1 MAVNLTFTPT
11 GLHWIE
17 ASTVGVGV
25 RSDDQLQSA
34 KVELIIEQTDAKVTT
49 VPLPPTASM
58 WAVIKIDEGGVES
71 E

>member
-17 ASTVGVGV
+17 ASTVGV

-34 KVELIIEQTDAKVTT
+34 KVELMVEQTDAKVTT